1 MEVQKNIK
9 QCEICKDREAITL
22 CLDCHSYLCEICYKC
37 VHDIK
42 KNSTHKKEKIDL
54 FVPIDTTC
62 PDHERSPMNL
72 FCIDEKG
79 NITYNIIIILI

>member
-9 QCEICKDREAITL
+9 KCEICNEEAVAL
-22 CLDCHSYLCEICYKC
+22 CLDCHIYFCDVCYKF
-37 VHDIK
+37 VHERK
-42 KNSTHKKEKIDL
+42 KASNHKKEKIDL

-62 PDHERSPMNL
+62 PDHERIPMNL

-79 NITYNIIIILI
+79 KNKF